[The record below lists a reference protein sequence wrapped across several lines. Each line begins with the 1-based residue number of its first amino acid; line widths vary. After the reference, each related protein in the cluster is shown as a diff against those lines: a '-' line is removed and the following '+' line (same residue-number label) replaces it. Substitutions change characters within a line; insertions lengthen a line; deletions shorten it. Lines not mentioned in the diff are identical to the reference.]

1 MGNEIMKNGEILL
14 YSYEGSKT
22 YVDVYFQDETF
33 WLTQA
38 GMAELF
44 DVNVPA
50 ISKHLK
56 NIFDEEELD
65 RNATVSKKETVEK
78 KTTKSKSVDDLKSLA
93 DEKKEVAAVRYGITN
108 CDNLRL
114 RTAPNTDSEII
125 KMLQKGTQVEILG
138 DANQDFYKV
147 SGGYLMKRFVDIHEK

>member
-1 MGNEIMKNGEILL
+1 MSYKTKGSVKALPFLYQNEREGLVMPNIKND
-14 YSYEGSKT
+14 K
-22 YVDVYFQDETF
+22 
-33 WLTQA
+33 
-38 GMAELF
+38 
-44 DVNVPA
+44 
-50 ISKHLK
+50 K
-56 NIFDEEELD
+56 
-65 RNATVSKKETVEK
+65 ATVSKKETVEK

-147 SGGYLMKRFVDIHEK
+147 SGGYLMKRFIDIHEK